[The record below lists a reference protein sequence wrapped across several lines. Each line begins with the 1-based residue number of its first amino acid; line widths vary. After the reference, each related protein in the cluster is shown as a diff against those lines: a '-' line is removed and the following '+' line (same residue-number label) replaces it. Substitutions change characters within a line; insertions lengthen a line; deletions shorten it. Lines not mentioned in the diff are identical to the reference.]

1 MIDAGTLRHRVEIHR
16 SSLGADDGYRA
27 RTDWAKIADRWADV
41 RPLRGDERVRDGGV
55 ETEQRYRIR
64 LRGDADVKT
73 ADRFVW
79 RGLTIELYSVVDIDG
94 RGRVLECEG
103 IQHAP

>member
-1 MIDAGTLRHRVEIHR
+1 MIDTGTLRHRVEIHR
-16 SSLGADDGYRA
+16 MSLGSDDGFRVNSA
-27 RTDWAKIADRWADV
+27 WVKIADRWADV

-64 LRGDADVKT
+64 LRGDADVKPT
-73 ADRFVW
+73 DRIVW
-79 RGLTIELYSVVDIDG
+79 QGLTIELYSVVDIDG

-103 IQHAP
+103 VAHAP